1 MIEAYG
7 YDGGIWTGS
16 GFYVSED
23 GKLITNYHV
32 IVGAESL
39 TIVHDNNEEYS
50 GEVRVLAYS
59 EEDDIAVLDIN
70 RKVDLYIEIG
80 DSDKV
85 RLGERIYTIGSPVGL
100 KNTLSE
106 GIVSSIRDIGFQ
118 ITAPISPGSSGGV
131 LVNTKG
137 EAIGI
142 TNAGIPGG
150 ENLGFAIPINKYV
163 ELPQI
168 HNYSLSEF
176 YDSIRKDFRP
186 ETLVLTR
193 DKEYPNS
200 FNIYWSEVPGAY
212 YYKIYYGYSLDSLI
226 YEVYNQY
233 GDNEWYYCDE
243 GQSFNVENAGTYYF
257 AVTAVKNDMESLPSD
272 VKWIYLESP
281 LYTMDFEEYETY
293 LLETYGAI
301 FLNNEH
307 VFIDIVSV
315 EELNGT
321 LSATL
326 LFNYYS
332 LHSFTEMVY
341 KDKETVKD
349 YMLDIVVELSDY
361 YQRDA
366 NLKLVYYDYVDNYPS
381 DFDTNMIDSDTV
393 AYDSYLEEW
402 EINYPFL
409 SIEYNYDAQ
418 YYDTMWDG
426 YWFSIGY

>member
-59 EEDDIAVLDIN
+59 VEDDIAVLDIN

-142 TNAGIPGG
+142 TNAGIPG
-150 ENLGFAIPINKYV
+150 E
-163 ELPQI
+163 
-168 HNYSLSEF
+168 
-176 YDSIRKDFRP
+176 
-186 ETLVLTR
+186 
-193 DKEYPNS
+193 
-200 FNIYWSEVPGAY
+200 
-212 YYKIYYGYSLDSLI
+212 KIWIL
-226 YEVYNQY
+226 QY
-233 GDNEWYYCDE
+233 
-243 GQSFNVENAGTYYF
+243 Q
-257 AVTAVKNDMESLPSD
+257 
-272 VKWIYLESP
+272 
-281 LYTMDFEEYETY
+281 
-293 LLETYGAI
+293 
-301 FLNNEH
+301 
-307 VFIDIVSV
+307 
-315 EELNGT
+315 
-321 LSATL
+321 
-326 LFNYYS
+326 
-332 LHSFTEMVY
+332 
-341 KDKETVKD
+341 
-349 YMLDIVVELSDY
+349 
-361 YQRDA
+361 
-366 NLKLVYYDYVDNYPS
+366 
-381 DFDTNMIDSDTV
+381 
-393 AYDSYLEEW
+393 
-402 EINYPFL
+402 
-409 SIEYNYDAQ
+409 
-418 YYDTMWDG
+418 
-426 YWFSIGY
+426 